1 MFQRKLKN
9 LRNPSAVEMM
19 PRSDSFK
26 NLSEDELHQ
35 RQKPMIQGN
44 LSLEQDKTIDELIGS
59 ASRLRVVGESMGQ
72 ELDLHLYLINDLEKN
87 VDATTIKLSNTEA
100 KMVRL
105 LERSSNSCLV
115 CVIFILSVL
124 LILVIVYT

>member
-1 MFQRKLKN
+1 
-9 LRNPSAVEMM
+9 
-19 PRSDSFK
+19 
-26 NLSEDELHQ
+26 
-35 RQKPMIQGN
+35 
-44 LSLEQDKTIDELIGS
+44 
-59 ASRLRVVGESMGQ
+59 MGQ